1 MRKLFLAAL
10 IAAASGANA
19 QAEPRHVLHGLFC
32 NTEAKINQ
40 SLAHLSL
47 NLAPQSV
54 VELMNEE
61 KVACVLADKVQY
73 MVIRPI
79 IIGGNDRSS
88 PLLKYQATLIGV
100 LVGENI
106 RPVEP
111 PVQIFFVTTKRLTGA
126 AALGGA

>member
-1 MRKLFLAAL
+1 MRKLFFAAL

-19 QAEPRHVLHGLFC
+19 QAEPRHILHGLFC
-32 NTEAKINQ
+32 NTEAQIDQ

-79 IIGGNDRSS
+79 IIGGKNRSS
-88 PLLKYQATLIGV
+88 SLLKYQATLIGV
-100 LVGENI
+100 LVGKNI
-106 RPVEP
+106 RRVEP
-111 PVQIFFVTTKRLTGA
+111 PVQIFFVTTERLIGA
-126 AALGGA
+126 VVLSGA